1 MDYIYTEEDIIKIIE
16 KFRLFNYRISPYMY
30 LIGVNQKYLFGNIS
44 IISNELICMIHF
56 NAGSRRLFKKYK
68 YNEEEFKADIEWA
81 INGMFAKEN
90 YRVNKTID
98 ALLK

>member
-1 MDYIYTEEDIIKIIE
+1 
-16 KFRLFNYRISPYMY
+16 
-30 LIGVNQKYLFGNIS
+30 
-44 IISNELICMIHF
+44 MIHF

-81 INGMFAKEN
+81 VNGMLAKEN

-98 ALLK
+98 DLLK